1 MEEVELFVNGISIG
15 KKKADDHF
23 FRFEVKNVGESK
35 IEAVSGEYKDES
47 VIRKVDVFNEA
58 YRLKEEGQII
68 NWFEITTKEGKLSI
82 KDKIGDIMKTI
93 RGKLILFAFMLKI
106 LRKAKKND
114 KSGFGSA
121 LSSKGGNSNK
131 EALMKML
138 SSFTIIRIAGMIG
151 MMGVTLTKKDL
162 LKLNKKLNRIKK
174 K

>member
-1 MEEVELFVNGISIG
+1 
-15 KKKADDHF
+15 
-23 FRFEVKNVGESK
+23 
-35 IEAVSGEYKDES
+35 
-47 VIRKVDVFNEA
+47 
-58 YRLKEEGQII
+58 
-68 NWFEITTKEGKLSI
+68 
-82 KDKIGDIMKTI
+82 
-93 RGKLILFAFMLKI
+93 MLKI